1 MDYEALYKSKLT
13 TAAKA
18 AEVVISSFVEYS
30 LL

>member
-18 AEVVISSFVEYS
+18 AEVVKSDRKSVV
-30 LL
+30 